1 MEQKKVVAITG
12 GCGRIGSAL
21 AKDLIDNNYRVL
33 LGYVNKS
40 KLLNFKKIINTDDLE
55 IFPTDLTKK
64 KNKLSQE
71 MKSEVVKD
79 FFAAFPGA
87 KLTDVSED
95 DDA

>member
-33 LGYVNKS
+33 LGDINKS
-40 KLLNFKKIINTDDLE
+40 KLLNFKKFINTNDLE

-64 KNKLSQE
+64 KILI
-71 MKSEVVKD
+71 D
-79 FFAAFPGA
+79 LL
-87 KLTDVSED
+87 LTE
-95 DDA
+95 